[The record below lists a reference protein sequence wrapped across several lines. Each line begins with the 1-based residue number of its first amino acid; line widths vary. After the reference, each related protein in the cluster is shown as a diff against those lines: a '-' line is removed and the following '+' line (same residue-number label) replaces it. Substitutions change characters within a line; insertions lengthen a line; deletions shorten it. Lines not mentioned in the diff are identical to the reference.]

1 MYKCKYL
8 TDSNIKQMTGSVTY
22 NDVLTY
28 NLRTGRLSSH
38 YYNGQTILPE
48 RELQEWLDLTTYNFN
63 RMNMGTGLEPVVLAV
78 KTISCPTITLRG
90 DYANAPHCKTGY
102 GLLGNIIFFDRR
114 RNEYVSTPNKWVYLG
129 SCSCWKENTIFAMR
143 NFIMYLA
150 RDKSST
156 LKKLI
161 KRHR

>member
-1 MYKCKYL
+1 MYKCKKL
-8 TDSNIKQMTGSVTY
+8 TDQNIKQMVGSVTY

-28 NLRTGRLSSH
+28 NLRTKQLNSH
-38 YYNGQTILPE
+38 YYNGQLIVPE
-48 RELQEWLDLTTYNFN
+48 RELREWLDLATYNFD
-63 RMNMGTGLEPVVLAV
+63 RMNMGTGLEPVILAV

-90 DYANAPHCKTGY
+90 HYATAPHCKTGY

-114 RNEYVSTPNKWVYLG
+114 RNLYVSTPNKWIYIG
-129 SCSCWKENTIFAMR
+129 SCADWKENSIYAMQH
-143 NFIMYLA
+143 FIMHLA
-150 RDKSST
+150 RDKSAT